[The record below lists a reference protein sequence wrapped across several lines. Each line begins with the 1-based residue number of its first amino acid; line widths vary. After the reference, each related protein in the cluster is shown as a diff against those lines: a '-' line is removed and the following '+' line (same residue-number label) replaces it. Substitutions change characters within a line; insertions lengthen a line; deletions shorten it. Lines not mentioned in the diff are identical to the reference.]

1 MAEKF
6 IQKMHLKKGALH
18 KQLGIPIGKKIP
30 EATLEKAA
38 HAPGKL
44 GRRARVAETL
54 KGLHGGSKS
63 KAPHAG
69 KHDGSM
75 LGEPNV
81 ERHRGPHH
89 NVRNPKTH
97 HHKLRHE

>member
-18 KQLGIPIGKKIP
+18 RQLGIPIGQKIP
-30 EATLEKAA
+30 EKTLEKAA

-54 KGLHGGSKS
+54 KGL
-63 KAPHAG
+63 
-69 KHDGSM
+69 
-75 LGEPNV
+75 
-81 ERHRGPHH
+81 PHH
-89 NVRNPKTH
+89 KVQNPKTH
-97 HHKLRHE
+97 GGKLKHE